1 MAHAAKL
8 YPTGKL
14 HLLKFEDLKAKIYLN
29 LQTGYIIMAM
39 VGTIKGNGAA
49 FMRLIERILR
59 GVWTPN
65 AVEIMQPTL

>member
-1 MAHAAKL
+1 MKEIIRCKKVHDGVSHAAKL
-8 YPTGKL
+8 YPS
-14 HLLKFEDLKAKIYLN
+14 A
-29 LQTGYIIMAM
+29 YITMVI

-65 AVEIMQPTL
+65 AVEIMAPTL